1 MLCFLGFVA
10 FEIFRY
16 GNIVLYS
23 ETQYSSN
30 CVQGDTCLRRKGI
43 AIWLFSTLTVIALI
57 HLIDAASALLFG
69 NPTHVLQLYPGISQQ
84 LQQIPADIY
93 LYTATASTILLWAAT
108 CLIAFDNPVETFLN
122 KILSDVKNQTT
133 TETQVLESKSD
144 LFDLMYETVESDSE
158 TLSQV
163 KDLMRNIRVEV
174 KDIQP
179 MKETMEKT
187 RTELGSLKKQIK
199 TLEEKML
206 FTVVCS
212 ACGKMLRP
220 DFKLCPYCGESITL
234 QEKMVMVRDYK

>member
-1 MLCFLGFVA
+1 M
-10 FEIFRY
+10 
-16 GNIVLYS
+16 
-23 ETQYSSN
+23 
-30 CVQGDTCLRRKGI
+30 RRKGI

-57 HLIDAASALLFG
+57 HLIDAGSALFFG

-84 LQQIPADIY
+84 LQQIPVDVY
-93 LYTATASTILLWAAT
+93 LYTAAAATVLLWAAT
-108 CLIAFDNPVETFLN
+108 CLIAFDNPVEAFLN

-133 TETQVLESKSD
+133 TESQILESKSEI
-144 LFDLMYETVESDSE
+144 FDLMYETVEADSE
-158 TLSQV
+158 TLAQV

-179 MKETMEKT
+179 MKETMEKA
-187 RTELGSLKKQIK
+187 RIEIGGLKKQMK
-199 TLEEKML
+199 TLEEKLL